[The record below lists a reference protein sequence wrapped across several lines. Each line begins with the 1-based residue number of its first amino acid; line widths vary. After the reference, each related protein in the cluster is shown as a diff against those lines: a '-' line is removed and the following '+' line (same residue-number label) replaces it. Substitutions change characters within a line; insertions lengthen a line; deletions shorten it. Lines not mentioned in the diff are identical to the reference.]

1 MIDSDEIEVK
11 IIINLNALVL
21 KGMKTGI
28 IRGIE
33 EKELDREKLSSMPGI
48 VGYQVQPGD
57 TLWDIAKKFYTTI
70 ETIVQLNHLEDRE
83 IRPRDTLILMKKVEG

>member
-33 EKELDREKLSSMPGI
+33 EKGLDREKLSSMPGI
-48 VGYQVQPGD
+48 VATRYS
-57 TLWDIAKKFYTTI
+57 
-70 ETIVQLNHLEDRE
+70 RE
-83 IRPRDTLILMKKVEG
+83 IPSGISQRNLIPP